1 MITIMDYPEYKKKY
15 PKNSMSE
22 WFAHQAPLVLE
33 NMREEY
39 QDVKQ
44 QLSGSEQLRAEE
56 IIQEYEQEF
65 LK

>member
-15 PKNSMSE
+15 PKKSMSE
-22 WFAHQAPLVLE
+22 WFAYQALLVLE

>member
-1 MITIMDYPEYKKKY
+1 
-15 PKNSMSE
+15 MSE
-22 WFAHQAPLVLE
+22 WSAYQAPLVLE

-44 QLSGSEQLRAEE
+44 QLSGSEQFRVEE

>member
-1 MITIMDYPEYKKKY
+1 MVCVSGSVSFRKY
-15 PKNSMSE
+15 E
-22 WFAHQAPLVLE
+22 
-33 NMREEY
+33 EEY

-65 LK
+65 LKQHSLQTIIKLFDSI

>member
-1 MITIMDYPEYKKKY
+1 MITNMDYPEYKKKY

-22 WFAHQAPLVLE
+22 WFAYQAPLVLE

>member
-1 MITIMDYPEYKKKY
+1 
-15 PKNSMSE
+15 MSE
-22 WFAHQAPLVLE
+22 CSAYQAPLVLE

-44 QLSGSEQLRAEE
+44 QLSGSEQFRAEE

>member
-15 PKNSMSE
+15 PKKSMSE
-22 WFAHQAPLVLE
+22 WFA
-33 NMREEY
+33 Y
-39 QDVKQ
+39 QV
-44 QLSGSEQLRAEE
+44 SGSEQFRAEE

>member
-1 MITIMDYPEYKKKY
+1 
-15 PKNSMSE
+15 MSE
-22 WFAHQAPLVLE
+22 WFAYQAPLVLE

-56 IIQEYEQEF
+56 IIQVYEQEF

>member
-22 WFAHQAPLVLE
+22 WFAYQAPLVLE

-44 QLSGSEQLRAEE
+44 QLNGSEQLRAEE

>member
-1 MITIMDYPEYKKKY
+1 MDYPEYKKKY

-22 WFAHQAPLVLE
+22 WFAYQAPLVLE

-44 QLSGSEQLRAEE
+44 QLNGSEQLRAEE

>member
-15 PKNSMSE
+15 PEKSMSE
-22 WFAHQAPLVLE
+22 WSAYQAPLVLE

-44 QLSGSEQLRAEE
+44 QLSGSEQFRAEE